1 MNDRL
6 SLNTVGSLDQYFKQ
20 ALTSWDD
27 QEALFIRKWI
37 WEGLFKLST
46 HEVKLNPDRKIS
58 ESEILK
64 GHFAIK
70 EVVKGVPV
78 QYVVG
83 EVPFAN
89 VQLMVNEH
97 VLIPRPETE
106 ELIDKVMERVD
117 LENARLLDIGT
128 GSGCIA
134 IALAH
139 QNPNWKVSAVDISE
153 DALEMA
159 RKNAVKNNV
168 QISFS
173 QFDILS
179 DSLELASYDCIV
191 SNPPY
196 IPIKEKQNMDISV
209 WKYEPNIALFTPDDD
224 PLLFYKAIFSF
235 AQKRVVK
242 GGWVALETHYLY
254 SNDVEDIWKKG
265 GHWETVI
272 EKDLQGKDRFVFA
285 HRKYSP

>member
-6 SLNTVGSLDQYFKQ
+6 SFNTVGSLDQYFKQ
-20 ALTSWDD
+20 SLASWDP

-37 WEGLFKLST
+37 WEGLYQLAT
-46 HEVKLNPDRKIS
+46 HEVMQDPHQKLT

-70 EVVKGVPV
+70 EVLKGVPI

-89 VQLMVNEH
+89 AQLMVNSH

-106 ELIDKVMERVD
+106 ELIFKVKQRIHREHVKMV
-117 LENARLLDIGT
+117 DIGT

-134 IALAH
+134 IALAKE
-139 QNPNWKVSAVDISE
+139 NPTWEVWGYDISVE
-153 DALEMA
+153 ALA
-159 RKNAVKNNV
+159 VANANAIKNNV
-168 QISFS
+168 AVSFE
-173 QFDILS
+173 QFDILN
-179 DSLELASYDCIV
+179 DQKTFLGFGCLV

-196 IPIKEKQNMDISV
+196 IPQSEMEQMDSTV
-209 WKYEPNIALFTPDDD
+209 WEYEPHLALFTPNDD

-235 AQKRVVK
+235 SQLQVLSK
-242 GGWVALETHYLY
+242 GWVALETHYQFAHE
-254 SNDVEDIWKKG
+254 VAAIWSQTNE
-265 GHWETVI
+265 WETFV
-272 EKDLQGKDRFVFA
+272 EQDLQGKDRFVFA
-285 HRKYSP
+285 QRKS